1 MENIGSGWRGIMGKD
16 EIIIKT
22 KEIDETKKKTIQKWP
37 KVVIIILN

>member
-1 MENIGSGWRGIMGKD
+1 MGKD

-37 KVVIIILN
+37 KVAIIILN